1 MYYVR
6 IYGTP
11 SYVPLALGE
20 MATSNISMKI
30 FY

>member
-11 SYVPLALGE
+11 SYVPLVFGD
-20 MATSNISMKI
+20 MAVSYISMKI
-30 FY
+30 FW